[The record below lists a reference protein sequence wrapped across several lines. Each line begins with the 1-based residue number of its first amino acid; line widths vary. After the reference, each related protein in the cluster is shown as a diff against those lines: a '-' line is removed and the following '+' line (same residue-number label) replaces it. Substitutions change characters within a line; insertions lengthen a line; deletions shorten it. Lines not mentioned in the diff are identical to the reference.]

1 MTRVT
6 LTLPRRLDPPVHADI
21 VRCVRE
27 GGVIVAP
34 TDTVY
39 GLFCNA
45 LDPQAVERVCAIK
58 GREPGR
64 AMPVAVAGEREAGL
78 LVRDVSEAAR
88 RLMGQFWPG
97 ALTIVLRAVAELP
110 AAVAPE
116 GTVGVRAPGH
126 DWLLSLL
133 KDAALPLVATSANL
147 SGGPQPVSLDV
158 VPPDVLEAADF
169 VVDQGELPAGK
180 PSSVLD
186 LTGPQPRLLR
196 EGVLSREELSVAL
209 GAPIL

>member
-1 MTRVT
+1 MNLVT
-6 LTLPRRLDPPVHADI
+6 LSASGRLTPPVHDEI
-21 VRCVRE
+21 VKCIQD

-45 LDPQAVERVCAIK
+45 LDPVAVERVCAIK
-58 GREPGR
+58 GREAAR
-64 AMPVAVAGEREAGL
+64 ATPVAVAGVREARL
-78 LVRDVSEAAR
+78 LVREVPDAAR
-88 RLMGQFWPG
+88 RMMERFWPG
-97 ALTIVLRAVAELP
+97 ALTIVLPAVPGLP
-110 AAVAPE
+110 GPVAPE

-126 DWLLSLL
+126 GWLLRLL
-133 KDAALPLVATSANL
+133 RDTALPLVATSANL
-147 SGGPQPVSLDV
+147 SGGPQPTSLDV
-158 VPPDVLEAADF
+158 VAPEVLEAVCF
-169 VVDQGELPAGK
+169 VVDQGALPAGK

-186 LTGPQPRLLR
+186 LSGAHPRLLR